1 MAKESFY
8 YDFDKR
14 YYSVHQLYP
23 DLSTPKH
30 DHKLTL
36 IFFHST
42 SDDLLAWENTWIQR
56 THPEV
61 CWPRDWLPKPPEDQG
76 LGTDIRVLSVA
87 YPVPRKSIKEW
98 VKHMMELLICS
109 STWQLQHSHNIILV
123 GHKFGGILIKSLL
136 NEVNKVAHRKKFAD
150 VAEKEAKDSCEAF
163 QHNLSGI
170 MFYSVPHFMTKK
182 DIQIVFQ
189 EKKDIFKAF
198 SDCGSEPGILD
209 SESRILESTSLHKPT
224 AWRVFSHQI
233 EAINEDFEDSI
244 AHYHTKICV
253 ISHGLTMPKEAST
266 HNQQKMKLPAS
277 DLLHII
283 EDADDWEVC
292 KPINNRHASYT
303 IFLKFVDMV
312 CKQKALPVI
321 PTANVI
327 SDCVAFSY
335 QVLCDA
341 TKNFDPTISKIGE
354 GSFGTVFKAIINH
367 QGRGREV
374 AIKRL
379 SYDGVHT
386 AAMNEEF
393 KQEIWRVSTVRHKNI
408 VSLLGYC
415 LPEANSPLLM
425 VTPLHS
431 SLFKHLYEGEK
442 PWLNWQARFKIAMGV
457 AEGLAYLHDG
467 APERLIHCDIKPGN
481 ILFDPNTF
489 QPYIAD
495 FGTARFMQRS
505 ESMVGTSRLR
515 GTRGFMDPHFQRYMM
530 RSVMV
535 DVYSFGVLLF
545 VLVSGEQDVVR
556 LLELA
561 KDEDVVDE
569 EIINQGDFSYNE
581 LEIHRVLAVAR
592 QCTKFEPSDRPTMS
606 KVTMM
611 LNGDHPSESLSSF
624 VVHKNIISPF
634 GYNTKQVDFLSQMA
648 TPTYLSLSEELR
660 QLYWKQR
667 LKIAIGVA
675 EALAYLHDNAPQC
688 VVHGN
693 INSGC
698 IVFDPNTFQAYIT
711 EFEFAR
717 FMQRSESESWIQVS
731 TSTGS
736 QGYID
741 PHFQRS
747 TSIST

>member
-1 MAKESFY
+1 
-8 YDFDKR
+8 
-14 YYSVHQLYP
+14 
-23 DLSTPKH
+23 
-30 DHKLTL
+30 
-36 IFFHST
+36 
-42 SDDLLAWENTWIQR
+42 
-56 THPEV
+56 
-61 CWPRDWLPKPPEDQG
+61 
-76 LGTDIRVLSVA
+76 
-87 YPVPRKSIKEW
+87 
-98 VKHMMELLICS
+98 
-109 STWQLQHSHNIILV
+109 
-123 GHKFGGILIKSLL
+123 
-136 NEVNKVAHRKKFAD
+136 
-150 VAEKEAKDSCEAF
+150 
-163 QHNLSGI
+163 
-170 MFYSVPHFMTKK
+170 
-182 DIQIVFQ
+182 
-189 EKKDIFKAF
+189 
-198 SDCGSEPGILD
+198 
-209 SESRILESTSLHKPT
+209 
-224 AWRVFSHQI
+224 
-233 EAINEDFEDSI
+233 
-244 AHYHTKICV
+244 
-253 ISHGLTMPKEAST
+253 
-266 HNQQKMKLPAS
+266 MKLPAS
-277 DLLHII
+277 DLVHII

-292 KPINNRHASYT
+292 RPINNLHASYT
-303 IFLKFVDMV
+303 ILLDFVDMV

-341 TKNFDPTISKIGE
+341 TTNFDPTISKIGE
-354 GSFGTVFKAIINH
+354 GSFGTVFKAIIHH
-367 QGRGREV
+367 QGHDREV

-379 SYDGVHT
+379 SYDGFHT
-386 AAMNEEF
+386 ATMNEEF

-442 PWLNWQARFKIAMGV
+442 LWLNWQARFKIAMGV

-467 APERLIHCDIKPGN
+467 APERLIHCDIKTGN

-505 ESMVGTSRLR
+505 ESMVGTSTLT
-515 GTRGFMDPHFQRYMM
+515 GTPGFMDPHFQRYMM

-545 VLVSGEQDVVR
+545 VLVSGEQDVVH
-556 LLELA
+556 LIELA
-561 KDEDVVDE
+561 KDKDVVDE
-569 EIINQGDFSYNE
+569 EFINRGDLSYNE
-581 LEIHRVLAVAR
+581 LEICRVLAVAR
-592 QCTKFEPSDRPTMS
+592 QCTKFEPLDRPTMS

-634 GYNTKQVDFLSQMA
+634 GYNTKQVNFLSQMA
-648 TPTYLSLSEELR
+648 TSRYLYLSERLS
-660 QLYWKQR
+660 QLNWEQR
-667 LKIAIGVA
+667 LNIAIGVA

-698 IVFDPNTFQAYIT
+698 IVFDPNTSQAYIT
-711 EFEFAR
+711 KFEFAR
-717 FMQRSESESWIQVS
+717 IMQRSESKIQVS
-731 TSTGS
+731 TSTGR

-741 PHFQRS
+741 PHFQRYLQLS
-747 TSIST
+747 TKVDVYSFGVLLCVLVSKEQDIVHLVDRAKTRDVMDIDFFKHDRTYKPHEACRLLAIARKCIKFQPTKRPPMSRVVIMLKSIHMSLFQFTLFKLLPS

>member
-1 MAKESFY
+1 M
-8 YDFDKR
+8 
-14 YYSVHQLYP
+14 V
-23 DLSTPKH
+23 
-30 DHKLTL
+30 
-36 IFFHST
+36 
-42 SDDLLAWENTWIQR
+42 
-56 THPEV
+56 
-61 CWPRDWLPKPPEDQG
+61 
-76 LGTDIRVLSVA
+76 
-87 YPVPRKSIKEW
+87 
-98 VKHMMELLICS
+98 
-109 STWQLQHSHNIILV
+109 
-123 GHKFGGILIKSLL
+123 
-136 NEVNKVAHRKKFAD
+136 
-150 VAEKEAKDSCEAF
+150 
-163 QHNLSGI
+163 
-170 MFYSVPHFMTKK
+170 
-182 DIQIVFQ
+182 
-189 EKKDIFKAF
+189 
-198 SDCGSEPGILD
+198 
-209 SESRILESTSLHKPT
+209 
-224 AWRVFSHQI
+224 
-233 EAINEDFEDSI
+233 
-244 AHYHTKICV
+244 
-253 ISHGLTMPKEAST
+253 
-266 HNQQKMKLPAS
+266 LPAS
-277 DLLHII
+277 DLVHII

-292 KPINNRHASYT
+292 KPIDNLHASYT
-303 IFLKFVDMV
+303 ILLDFVNMV
-312 CKQKALPVI
+312 CKQKALPLI
-321 PTANVI
+321 PTANAI

-335 QVLCDA
+335 QVIRDA

-367 QGRGREV
+367 QGRDHEV

-379 SYDGVHT
+379 SYDGFHT
-386 AAMNEEF
+386 PAMNEEF

-415 LPEANSPLLM
+415 LPEVRYKSIVPLLVYCPPEAKSPLLM

-467 APERLIHCDIKPGN
+467 APERLIHCDIKTGN

-489 QPYIAD
+489 QAYIAD

-505 ESMVGTSRLR
+505 ESMVGTSTLT

-545 VLVSGEQDVVR
+545 VLVSGEQDVVH

-569 EIINQGDFSYNE
+569 EFINQDDFSYNN
-581 LEIHRVLAVAR
+581 LEIRRVLAVAR

-634 GYNTKQVDFLSQMA
+634 GYNIKQVDFLSQMA
-648 TPTYLSLSEELR
+648 TPRYLYLSERLS
-660 QLYWKQR
+660 QLNWEQR
-667 LKIAIGVA
+667 LNIAIGVA

-698 IVFDPNTFQAYIT
+698 IVFDPNTSQAYIT
-711 EFEFAR
+711 EFEFAKC
-717 FMQRSESESWIQVS
+717 MQRSESEIQVS
-731 TSTGS
+731 TSTGR

-741 PHFQRS
+741 PHFQRYLQLS
-747 TSIST
+747 PKVDVYSFGILLCFLVSNEQNIVHLIDRVKTTNVVDVFLKHDRTYKAHEVHRMLAIARKCIKFEPTKRPPMSRIVTMLRSIHLSSFQLALLKLLPS

>member
-1 MAKESFY
+1 MGKD

-23 DLSTPKH
+23 DNDLSTPKH
-30 DHKLTL
+30 DYKLTL
-36 IFFHST
+36 IFFHNLSNN
-42 SDDLLAWENTWIQR
+42 LLAWKNTWIQR
-56 THPEV
+56 RHPEV

-76 LGTDIRVLSVA
+76 LGTDIRVLSVT
-87 YPVPRKSIKEW
+87 YPVPRKSMKEW

-123 GHKFGGILIKSLL
+123 GHKFGDI
-136 NEVNKVAHRKKFAD
+136 E
-150 VAEKEAKDSCEAF
+150 
-163 QHNLSGI
+163 I
-170 MFYSVPHFMTKK
+170 MFE
-182 DIQIVFQ
+182 
-189 EKKDIFKAF
+189 EKKDRLEMETRNRYSSHQEIFK
-198 SDCGSEPGILD
+198 
-209 SESRILESTSLHKPT
+209 RT
-224 AWRVFSHQI
+224 AWQALLHQI

-253 ISHGLTMPKEAST
+253 ISHGLTMEKEAST

-277 DLLHII
+277 DLVHII

-292 KPINNRHASYT
+292 RPIDNLHASYT
-303 IFLKFVDMV
+303 ILLDFVDMV

-335 QVLCDA
+335 QVIRDA

-367 QGRGREV
+367 QGRDRKV

-379 SYDGVHT
+379 SYDGFHT

-467 APERLIHCDIKPGN
+467 APERLIHCDIKTGN

-505 ESMVGTSRLR
+505 ESMVGTSTLT
-515 GTRGFMDPHFQRYMM
+515 GTRGFMDPHFQR
-530 RSVMV
+530 
-535 DVYSFGVLLF
+535 
-545 VLVSGEQDVVR
+545 
-556 LLELA
+556 
-561 KDEDVVDE
+561 
-569 EIINQGDFSYNE
+569 
-581 LEIHRVLAVAR
+581 
-592 QCTKFEPSDRPTMS
+592 
-606 KVTMM
+606 
-611 LNGDHPSESLSSF
+611 
-624 VVHKNIISPF
+624 
-634 GYNTKQVDFLSQMA
+634 
-648 TPTYLSLSEELR
+648 
-660 QLYWKQR
+660 
-667 LKIAIGVA
+667 
-675 EALAYLHDNAPQC
+675 
-688 VVHGN
+688 
-693 INSGC
+693 
-698 IVFDPNTFQAYIT
+698 
-711 EFEFAR
+711 
-717 FMQRSESESWIQVS
+717 
-731 TSTGS
+731 
-736 QGYID
+736 
-741 PHFQRS
+741 S

>member
-1 MAKESFY
+1 MNSSGKHWV
-8 YDFDKR
+8 
-14 YYSVHQLYP
+14 VHVQ
-23 DLSTPKH
+23 
-30 DHKLTL
+30 
-36 IFFHST
+36 
-42 SDDLLAWENTWIQR
+42 
-56 THPEV
+56 V
-61 CWPRDWLPKPPEDQG
+61 
-76 LGTDIRVLSVA
+76 
-87 YPVPRKSIKEW
+87 
-98 VKHMMELLICS
+98 
-109 STWQLQHSHNIILV
+109 
-123 GHKFGGILIKSLL
+123 
-136 NEVNKVAHRKKFAD
+136 
-150 VAEKEAKDSCEAF
+150 
-163 QHNLSGI
+163 
-170 MFYSVPHFMTKK
+170 
-182 DIQIVFQ
+182 
-189 EKKDIFKAF
+189 
-198 SDCGSEPGILD
+198 
-209 SESRILESTSLHKPT
+209 
-224 AWRVFSHQI
+224 
-233 EAINEDFEDSI
+233 
-244 AHYHTKICV
+244 
-253 ISHGLTMPKEAST
+253 ST
-266 HNQQKMKLPAS
+266 HNQRKMKLPAS
-277 DLLHII
+277 DPVHII

-292 KPINNRHASYT
+292 QPINNLHASYT
-303 IFLKFVDMV
+303 ILLEFVDMV
-312 CKQKALPVI
+312 CKQKGLDVAPVI

-327 SDCVAFSY
+327 SDCVALSY
-335 QVLCDA
+335 QVIRDA

-354 GSFGTVFKAIINH
+354 GSFGTVFRATINH
-367 QGRGREV
+367 QGRDREV

-431 SLFKHLYEGEK
+431 SLSKHLYEGEK

-505 ESMVGTSRLR
+505 ESMVGTSKLT
-515 GTRGFMDPHFQRYMM
+515 GTRGFMDPHFQRYMR

-545 VLVSGEQDVVR
+545 VLVSGEEDAVH

-561 KDEDVVDE
+561 KDKDVVDE
-569 EIINQGDFSYNE
+569 EFINQGDFSYNN

-634 GYNTKQVDFLSQMA
+634 GYNTKQVDFLSQRA
-648 TPTYLSLSEELR
+648 TPTYLYLSEELR
-660 QLYWKQR
+660 QLNWEQR
-667 LKIAIGVA
+667 LNIAIGVA

-698 IVFDPNTFQAYIT
+698 IVFDPNTSQAFIT

-717 FMQRSESESWIQVS
+717 FMQRSDSEIQVS
-731 TSTGS
+731 RSTGR

-741 PHFQRS
+741 PHFQMYLQLS
-747 TSIST
+747 TKVDVYSFGVLLCVLVSNEQDIVHLVDRAKTRDVINVDFFKRDRTYKAHEARRVLAIARKCIKFEPTKRPPMSRIVTMLRNIHLSSFQLALLKLLPS

>member
-1 MAKESFY
+1 
-8 YDFDKR
+8 
-14 YYSVHQLYP
+14 
-23 DLSTPKH
+23 
-30 DHKLTL
+30 
-36 IFFHST
+36 
-42 SDDLLAWENTWIQR
+42 
-56 THPEV
+56 
-61 CWPRDWLPKPPEDQG
+61 
-76 LGTDIRVLSVA
+76 
-87 YPVPRKSIKEW
+87 
-98 VKHMMELLICS
+98 
-109 STWQLQHSHNIILV
+109 
-123 GHKFGGILIKSLL
+123 
-136 NEVNKVAHRKKFAD
+136 
-150 VAEKEAKDSCEAF
+150 
-163 QHNLSGI
+163 
-170 MFYSVPHFMTKK
+170 
-182 DIQIVFQ
+182 
-189 EKKDIFKAF
+189 
-198 SDCGSEPGILD
+198 
-209 SESRILESTSLHKPT
+209 
-224 AWRVFSHQI
+224 
-233 EAINEDFEDSI
+233 
-244 AHYHTKICV
+244 
-253 ISHGLTMPKEAST
+253 
-266 HNQQKMKLPAS
+266 MKLPAS

-495 FGTARFMQRS
+495 FGTAIFMPRS
-505 ESMVGTSRLR
+505 ESMVGTSTLT
-515 GTRGFMDPHFQRYMM
+515 GTPGFMDPHFRTHMR

-561 KDEDVVDE
+561 KDKDVVDE
-569 EIINQGDFSYNE
+569 EIINQGDFSYNK

-634 GYNTKQVDFLSQMA
+634 GYNTKQMDFLLQMA
-648 TPTYLSLSEELR
+648 TPRYLYLSKSLS
-660 QLYWKQR
+660 QLNWEQR
-667 LKIAIGVA
+667 LNIAIGVA

-698 IVFDPNTFQAYIT
+698 IGFDPNTFQAYIT
-711 EFEFAR
+711 KFEFAR
-717 FMQRSESESWIQVS
+717 FMQRPQPWIQVS

-741 PHFQRS
+741 PHFQRYLQLSTKVDVYSFGVLLFVLVSGEQDVVHLLELAKDEDVVDEEFKNRGDFSYNNLEIHRVLAVARQCTKFEPLDRPTMSKVTMMLNGDHPSESLSSFVVHKNIISPFGYNTKQVNLLLQMATPRYLYLSKRLSQLNWEQRLNIAIGVAEALAYLHDNAPQCVVHGNINPGCIVFDPNTSQAYITEFEFAKFMQRSESKIQVS
-747 TSIST
+747 TSTGRQGYIDPHFQRYLQLSLRWMCIVLEYCFVSLFLMNKILFTS

>member
-1 MAKESFY
+1 
-8 YDFDKR
+8 
-14 YYSVHQLYP
+14 
-23 DLSTPKH
+23 
-30 DHKLTL
+30 
-36 IFFHST
+36 
-42 SDDLLAWENTWIQR
+42 
-56 THPEV
+56 
-61 CWPRDWLPKPPEDQG
+61 
-76 LGTDIRVLSVA
+76 
-87 YPVPRKSIKEW
+87 
-98 VKHMMELLICS
+98 
-109 STWQLQHSHNIILV
+109 
-123 GHKFGGILIKSLL
+123 
-136 NEVNKVAHRKKFAD
+136 
-150 VAEKEAKDSCEAF
+150 
-163 QHNLSGI
+163 
-170 MFYSVPHFMTKK
+170 
-182 DIQIVFQ
+182 
-189 EKKDIFKAF
+189 
-198 SDCGSEPGILD
+198 
-209 SESRILESTSLHKPT
+209 
-224 AWRVFSHQI
+224 
-233 EAINEDFEDSI
+233 
-244 AHYHTKICV
+244 
-253 ISHGLTMPKEAST
+253 
-266 HNQQKMKLPAS
+266 MKLPAS
-277 DLLHII
+277 DPVHII

-292 KPINNRHASYT
+292 QPINNLHASYT
-303 IFLKFVDMV
+303 ILLEFVDMV
-312 CKQKALPVI
+312 CKQKGLDVAPVI

-327 SDCVAFSY
+327 SDCVALSY
-335 QVLCDA
+335 QVIRDA

-354 GSFGTVFKAIINH
+354 GSFGTVFRATINH
-367 QGRGREV
+367 QGRDREV

-505 ESMVGTSRLR
+505 ESMVGTSTLT
-515 GTRGFMDPHFQRYMM
+515 GTPGFMDPHFQRYMM

-545 VLVSGEQDVVR
+545 VLVSGEQNVVH
-556 LLELA
+556 LLKLA
-561 KDEDVVDE
+561 KDKDVVDE
-569 EIINQGDFSYNE
+569 EFMNQGDFSYNK

-693 INSGC
+693 INAGC

-717 FMQRSESESWIQVS
+717 FMQRSESWIQVS

-741 PHFQRS
+741 PHFQRYLQLS
-747 TSIST
+747 PKVDVYSFGILLCFLVSNEQNIVHLVDKVKTTNVVDVFLKHDGTYKAHEGHRMLAIARKCIKFEPTKRPPMSRIVTMLRNIHLSSFQLALLKLLPS